1 MWSFSI
7 HLIFLPSPIE
17 LHNARREGC
26 DFQKN
31 EQAAVTR
38 RDWTCLNRKEGRG
51 RYKLPGAYCS
61 NYCWSR
67 RASSCYFFQKSDFS
81 VLTLNKGMKLSTVF
95 NVSTR
100 IERSVPQF
108 MFICTQTHK
117 SAYVSFPSHL
127 KSIIY
132 SYKLQFNSYNYDI
145 YVIQPC
151 FVALY
156 LTNVSP
162 PPRAQHNSAEC
173 NWVSLFSLPPLGG
186 LRHLWHL
193 CIKSNLPPT
202 SCHDIIISDQLPIM
216 LQQVASHLQN
226 VWEGRVESHGWTGR
240 LHFSIDMR
248 GKVADRCSNEGLCK
262 VIVQPESCRP
272 SWSPQ
277 RSHGPA
283 RH

>member
-1 MWSFSI
+1 M
-7 HLIFLPSPIE
+7 
-17 LHNARREGC
+17 
-26 DFQKN
+26 Q
-31 EQAAVTR
+31 
-38 RDWTCLNRKEGRG
+38 
-51 RYKLPGAYCS
+51 
-61 NYCWSR
+61 
-67 RASSCYFFQKSDFS
+67 
-81 VLTLNKGMKLSTVF
+81 LSTVF

-117 SAYVSFPSHL
+117 PAYVSFPSHL

-132 SYKLQFNSYNYDI
+132 SYKLQFNSHNYDI

-173 NWVSLFSLPPLGG
+173 NCVSLFSLPPLGG

-202 SCHDIIISDQLPIM
+202 SCHDIIISDQLTIM
-216 LQQVASHLQN
+216 LQQVASHLQKC
-226 VWEGRVESHGWTGR
+226 V
-240 LHFSIDMR
+240 R
-248 GKVADRCSNEGLCK
+248 GKSRISRLIGK
-262 VIVQPESCRP
+262 VTFL
-272 SWSPQ
+272 
-277 RSHGPA
+277 H
-283 RH
+283 